1 MKQQSCALDDE
12 PLVLGVVGRGSE
24 LYFELRNQ
32 GKPFEKS
39 HRKGRTRY
47 GTAANNVDTRPKRI
61 GIEFLELRSSI
72 SHFVEALRLC
82 LRNGWIGNHSTRNMS
97 QPRQRS
103 GGKEA
108 VTVMELTRRAAGL
121 LLPAGPKAEKLGLVF
136 LGILPSNWVPISI
149 RRDEAKATR
158 RRAKKGIKATAEEKA
173 AASQAA
179 AAAS

>member
-1 MKQQSCALDDE
+1 MKQQSRALDDE
-12 PLVLGVVGRGSE
+12 PLVLGVLGRDSE

-39 HRKGRTRY
+39 HRNGRTRY
-47 GTAANNVDTRPKRI
+47 GTAANNVDTRPKRV

-72 SHFVEALRLC
+72 SHFVEVFRLC
-82 LRNGWIGNHSTRNMS
+82 LRNGWIGNHPTRNTS

-108 VTVMELTRRAAGL
+108 VTTLELTRRAAGL

-136 LGILPSNWVPISI
+136 QGILPASWVPISI
-149 RRDEAKATR
+149 RRDEAKAAR
-158 RRAKKGIKATAEEKA
+158 RGKKGVKATAEEKA